1 MPNRITRALAAPL
14 AAIICYASAAPAFAQ
29 SQSAAQEHAQIVQ
42 EFGGE
47 VSGPL
52 GQMVDRIGTRIS
64 ASAGGRIN
72 PDFTLL
78 NSPVANAFATP
89 SGRVYVTRQLLA
101 LMNSEDE
108 LAFVLGHEAGHVAA
122 RHSRGR
128 QNTGLLTQ
136 ILAGLAGVV
145 TGSNIAS
152 QLVGAV
158 GQQYLLSFSRNQ
170 ELESDRLGISYMA
183 ANGYNPYAGADILET
198 LGAYS
203 DNLRRFS
210 GRTDEQ
216 RSSPSWNSTH
226 PTTPQRVTQVR
237 RLAQTAR
244 RAGSAPTPA
253 SYLASIENM
262 TFDDDPRQGVVEG
275 NQFLH
280 PDLRL
285 AFTVPQGYG
294 IQNGTSSVTVSGNG
308 GQAMFSTGAY
318 NGNLQA
324 FLGQA
329 AQSIVG
335 QGQANFTQPQS
346 LTVNGMR
353 ALGTSSRVR
362 AQNSNVDL
370 SIVAYEFSPGQAYYF
385 ATITPAGRGLG
396 PFSTMVQSLRRLSAQ
411 DVAAIRPRVIDV
423 VTVGRND
430 TIQSLARR
438 MAYSSYQVERFRV
451 LNGLGSNENVVPGQ
465 QVKLVV
471 YAGR

>member
-1 MPNRITRALAAPL
+1 MPTRITRAFSAPL
-14 AAIICYASAAPAFAQ
+14 AAIICFASAPPAYAQ

-47 VSGPL
+47 IGGPL

-136 ILAGLAGVV
+136 ILAGLAGAV
-145 TGSNIAS
+145 TGSNIAT

-170 ELESDRLGISYMA
+170 ELESDRLGINYMA
-183 ANGYNPYAGADILET
+183 ANGYDPYAGAEILET
-198 LGAYS
+198 LAAYS

-216 RSSPSWNSTH
+216 RAAPSWNSTH
-226 PTTPQRVTQVR
+226 PNTPQRVAQVR
-237 RLAQTAR
+237 RLAQNVRTVAITA
-244 RAGSAPTPA
+244 PPA
-253 SYLASIENM
+253 RYLAAIENM

-275 NQFLH
+275 SQFLH

-294 IQNGTSSVTVSGNG
+294 IQNGQRSVTVSGNG

-329 AQSIVG
+329 AQSILG
-335 QGQANFTQPQS
+335 QTQASFTQPQS
-346 LTVNGMR
+346 FTVNGMR
-353 ALGTSSRVR
+353 AMGTNTRVR
-362 AQNSNVDL
+362 TQNSNVDL
-370 SIVAYEFSPGQAYYF
+370 SIVAYEFSPNQAYYF

-396 PFSTMVQSLRRLSAQ
+396 PFSTMINSLRRLSSQ
-411 DVAAIRPRVIDV
+411 EVAAIRPRVIDV
-423 VTVGRND
+423 VTVGRSD
-430 TIQSLARR
+430 SVQSLANR
-438 MAYSSYQVERFRV
+438 MAYGSYQLERFRV
-451 LNGLGSNENVVPGQ
+451 LNGLGPNETVTAGQ
-465 QVKLVV
+465 QVKLAV
-471 YAGR
+471 YAR

>member
-1 MPNRITRALAAPL
+1 MHKRITRALAAPL
-14 AAIICYASAAPAFAQ
+14 TAVICYASTAPASAQ
-29 SQSAAQEHAQIVQ
+29 TQSAAQEHTQIVQ
-42 EFGGE
+42 QFGGE
-47 VSGPL
+47 VGGPL
-52 GQMVDRIGTRIS
+52 GQMVDRLGARIS

-136 ILAGLAGVV
+136 ILTGLAGAV

-183 ANGYNPYAGADILET
+183 ANGYNPYAGAEILET
-198 LGAYS
+198 LSSYS

-216 RSSPSWNSTH
+216 RSAPTWNSTH
-226 PTTPQRVTQVR
+226 PATPQRVAQVR

-244 RAGSAPTPA
+244 RAGTAPSPA
-253 SYLASIENM
+253 TYLASIENM
-262 TFDDDPRQGVVEG
+262 TFDDDPRQGVIEG

-280 PDLRL
+280 PDMRL

-294 IQNGTSSVTVSGNG
+294 IQNGTNSVTVSGSG
-308 GQAMFSTGAY
+308 GQATFSTGAY

-335 QGQANFTQPQS
+335 QSQASFTQPQS
-346 LTVNGMR
+346 FTVNGMR
-353 ALGTSSRVR
+353 ALGTNSRVR
-362 AQNSNVDL
+362 TQNSTVDL
-370 SIVAYEFSPGQAYYF
+370 SLVAYEFSPGQAYYF

-396 PFSTMVQSLRRLSAQ
+396 PFSGMINSLRRLSAQ
-411 DVAAIRPRVIDV
+411 EVASVRPRVVDV

-438 MAYSSYQVERFRV
+438 MAYSNYQIERFRV
-451 LNGLGSNENVVPGQ
+451 LNGLAANETVTPGQ

-471 YAGR
+471 YAR

>member
-14 AAIICYASAAPAFAQ
+14 AAIICFASTAPAFAQ
-29 SQSAAQEHAQIVQ
+29 TQSAAQEHAQIVQ

-47 VSGPL
+47 IGGPL
-52 GQMVDRIGTRIS
+52 GQMVDRIGTRVS
-64 ASAGGRIN
+64 ATSGGRVN

-89 SGRVYVTRQLLA
+89 SGRVYVTRQLLG

-136 ILAGLAGVV
+136 ILAGLAGIV

-152 QLVGAV
+152 QLIGAV
-158 GQQYLLSFSRNQ
+158 GQQYLLSYSRGQ

-216 RSSPSWNSTH
+216 RSAPSWNSTH
-226 PTTPQRVTQVR
+226 PTTPQRVAQVR
-237 RLAQTAR
+237 RLAQSVR
-244 RAGSAPTPA
+244 RVGSGPSPA
-253 SYLASIENM
+253 SYLASIDNM
-262 TFDDDPRQGVVEG
+262 TFDDDPRQGVIEG

-294 IQNGTSSVTVSGNG
+294 IQNGTRSVTVSGNG

-318 NGNLQA
+318 DGNLQA
-324 FLGQA
+324 FLSQA
-329 AQSIVG
+329 AQSILG
-335 QGQANFTQPQS
+335 QSQASFTQPQS
-346 LTVNGMR
+346 FTVNGMR

-362 AQNSNVDL
+362 TQNSNVDL

-385 ATITPAGRGLG
+385 ATLTPAGRGLG
-396 PFSTMVQSLRRLSAQ
+396 PFGNMVQSLRRLSAQ
-411 DVAAIRPRVIDV
+411 EVAAIRPRVIDV

-430 TIQSLARR
+430 TVQSLASR
-438 MAYSSYQVERFRV
+438 MAYGNYQLERFRV
-451 LNGLGSNENVVPGQ
+451 LNGLGPNETVTPGQ

>member
-1 MPNRITRALAAPL
+1 MPKRITRALAAPL
-14 AAIICYASAAPAFAQ
+14 AAIICYASTAPAFAQ
-29 SQSAAQEHAQIVQ
+29 TQSAAQEHAQIVQ
-42 EFGGE
+42 QFGGE
-47 VSGPL
+47 VGGPL
-52 GQMVDRIGTRIS
+52 GQMVDRLGARIS

-136 ILAGLAGVV
+136 ILAGLAGAV
-145 TGSNIAS
+145 TGSNVAS
-152 QLVGAV
+152 QLVGAA
-158 GQQYLLSFSRNQ
+158 GQQYLLSYSRNQ

-183 ANGYNPYAGADILET
+183 ANGYNPYAGAEILET

-216 RSSPSWNSTH
+216 RSAPSWNSTH
-226 PTTPQRVTQVR
+226 PATPQRVAQVR
-237 RLAQTAR
+237 RLAQSAR
-244 RAGSAPTPA
+244 RVGTPPPA
-253 SYLASIENM
+253 AAYLAAIENM

-294 IQNGTSSVTVSGNG
+294 IQNGTNSVTISGSG

-324 FLGQA
+324 FIGQA
-329 AQSIVG
+329 AQSILG
-335 QGQANFTQPQS
+335 QSQASFTQPQS
-346 LTVNGMR
+346 FTVNGMR
-353 ALGTSSRVR
+353 ALGTSTRVR
-362 AQNSNVDL
+362 TQNSSVDL

-396 PFSTMVQSLRRLSAQ
+396 PFSTMINSLRRLSAQ
-411 DVAAIRPRVIDV
+411 EVAAVRPRVVDV

-430 TIQSLARR
+430 TIQSLASR
-438 MAYSSYQVERFRV
+438 MAYSNYQLERFRV
-451 LNGLGSNENVVPGQ
+451 LNGLGANETVTPGQ

-471 YAGR
+471 YAR